1 MDFKKAR
8 PPEQLDAKRL
18 WIKCGVFLFGTLFF
32 LFLAVARARGG
43 DYIGYDSRRS
53 DWTFQDQGDGYYSA
67 ADHDLA
73 MRMQRYLIGDKQASR
88 REKASRKH
96 DSVTIV
102 IRESTTGSLDSS
114 NDLKRNSS
122 NNMVLS
128 SWLTPSLKNG
138 LSLRQ
143 RGEASGDAN
152 ASTPTLSYSSDRAH
166 KSDSTIDRG
175 QSLTS
180 TLTGEVIEA
189 LPNGYLVIEAKKTVS
204 INGEVQT
211 LIITGNVNPEH
222 MDAKSAVSA
231 EYIMDMNIRFFGS
244 GPMSRMDKRGW
255 GARVYD
261 FINPF

>member
-1 MDFKKAR
+1 MRMKKAA
-8 PPEQLDAKRL
+8 PEANARRL
-18 WIKCGVFLFGTLFF
+18 WIRSGIFFFGMVFF
-32 LFLAVARARGG
+32 LLLAAARARGVE
-43 DYIGYDSRRS
+43 
-53 DWTFQDQGDGYYSA
+53 YYSYSSPRDEWSFPEEDDDDMMSADDHYLA
-67 ADHDLA
+67 AR
-73 MRMQRYLIGDKQASR
+73 MRRKLLGDRPVRR
-88 REKASRKH
+88 REKASRVH

-102 IRESTTGSLDSS
+102 IKEATTGSLDSS

-138 LSLRQ
+138 LSLTQ
-143 RGEASGDAN
+143 RGAEAGGN
-152 ASTPTLSYSSDRAH
+152 TPTLSYSSDRAH

-180 TLTGEVIEA
+180 TLTGEVIEV
-189 LPNGYLVIEAKKTVS
+189 LPNRYLFVQAKKTVS

-211 LIITGNVNPEH
+211 LVITGTVNPEH
-222 MDAKSAVSA
+222 MDSKSSVDAQ
-231 EYIMDMNIRFFGS
+231 YIMDMNISYFGS

-255 GARVYD
+255 GAKIYD